1 MLRLC
6 KLLLIIIATTN
17 IIIQPAQSSFIL
29 LKMTWKDTWSDIQ
42 NGGSKRWKVD
52 DINAKKIALGHILQH
67 STSKVE
73 EGPLHILCPLAV
85 SSFLDLIVC
94 TVYELQFLY
103 L

>member
-1 MLRLC
+1 
-6 KLLLIIIATTN
+6 
-17 IIIQPAQSSFIL
+17 
-29 LKMTWKDTWSDIQ
+29 MTWKDTWSDIQ

-85 SSFLDLIVC
+85 SYFFRFDSMFMFMNYNFCIF
-94 TVYELQFLY
+94 EMR
-103 L
+103 